1 MAKWLTMSL
10 AALTVL
16 AIGTTTGEAQ
26 DKEKKVKRDR
36 TMILP
41 DEIAEKPDL
50 TNAYEAIQ
58 RLRPQW
64 LKSQRSRLGSG
75 SGANASEGYR
85 PDSPGASNRSGET
98 QSPETGRV
106 APPSVGGGGG
116 GTTAV
121 FYLDEV
127 KQPELEDLRNI
138 RVAEIVE
145 IKYMNGTEATGRY
158 GEGHSA
164 GAIMVKTNRLGR

>member
-10 AALTVL
+10 AALTLL
-16 AIGTTTGEAQ
+16 AVGTTAAEAQ

-41 DEIAEKPDL
+41 DEIAEKSDL
-50 TNAYEAIQ
+50 TNAYDAIQ

-85 PDSPGASNRSGET
+85 PDAPSAASRSGET
-98 QSPETGRV
+98 QSSDGGSSG
-106 APPSVGGGGG
+106 APAVGGSGKGI
-116 GTTAV
+116 TAV
-121 FYLDEV
+121 FYLDDV
-127 KQPELEDLRNI
+127 KQPELEDLRNL
-138 RVAEIVE
+138 RVAEILE
-145 IKYMNGTEATGRY
+145 IKFMNGTEATGRY
-158 GEGHSA
+158 GEGHTA
-164 GAIMVKTNRLGR
+164 GAILVKTNRLGR